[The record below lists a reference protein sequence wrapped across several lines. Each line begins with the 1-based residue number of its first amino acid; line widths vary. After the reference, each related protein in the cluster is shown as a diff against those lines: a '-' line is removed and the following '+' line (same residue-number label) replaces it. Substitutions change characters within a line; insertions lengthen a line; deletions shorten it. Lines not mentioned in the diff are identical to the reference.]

1 MQNLAIISGLIGA
14 LISAG
19 LSYWIRAKL
28 DRRNLRDAEV
38 RLAYVYF
45 VRISE
50 LMAFEVVCRE
60 FISKLSKTK
69 EFEFFNAL
77 LSTELSVFET
87 SHLASVIVAKALHEL
102 TPEKIKGTPT
112 LSAIPIILKIQLES
126 IRESKLS
133 AEQLSKLPK
142 DTILAYSLFLNFLSP
157 LQAITAL
164 WISSFEEQNVSWVT
178 AEKIHEQWRAIVV
191 LFEHAHI
198 LHATLISAGIA
209 SASEA
214 SALLQKQIDT
224 FSECLL
230 AGTKHKLKLQSAE
243 TMMSVV
249 EAIMTLAAA
258 ENKTTSELAKK

>member
-1 MQNLAIISGLIGA
+1 MQILALLSGLIGA

-19 LSYWIRAKL
+19 LSYWIRDKL

-50 LMAFEVVCRE
+50 LMAYEVVCRE

-69 EFEFFNAL
+69 DFEFFNAL
-77 LSTELSVFET
+77 LSTELSLFEP
-87 SHLASVIVAKALHEL
+87 SHLASVIVAKNLQEL
-102 TPEKIKGTPT
+102 TPEKIKDTPP
-112 LSAIPIILKIQLES
+112 LSNIPIILKIQLES
-126 IRESKLS
+126 IHESKLS

-164 WISSFEEQNVSWVT
+164 WTSIFEEQNASWVT
-178 AEKIHEQWRAIVV
+178 AEEIHRQWRAIVV
-191 LFEHAHI
+191 LFEHAHN
-198 LHATLISAGIA
+198 LHASLISAGVA

-230 AGTKHKLKLQSAE
+230 AGPKHKLKLQSAE
-243 TMMSVV
+243 AMTSMMV
-249 EAIMTLAAA
+249 AMTLIAA
-258 ENKTTSELAKK
+258 ENKTNSELTKN